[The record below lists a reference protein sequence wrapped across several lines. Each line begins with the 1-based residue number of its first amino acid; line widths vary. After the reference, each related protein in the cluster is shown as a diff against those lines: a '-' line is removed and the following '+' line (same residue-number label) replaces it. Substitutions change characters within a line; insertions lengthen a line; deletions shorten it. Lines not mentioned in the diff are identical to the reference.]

1 MGDLLFFLLLLVITY
16 FTGRIIEKNHF
27 KNIQQREIALIKK
40 PMISF
45 GAKKWTT
52 KRPIKDIRMVTG
64 EVVIAGDYFKSFV
77 AGLKNIFGGR
87 LASYESILDRGRRE
101 ALLRMREKAKNANIV
116 VNVRIETVML
126 NTSQTEKNMPPQC
139 AIIAYGTA
147 VTYAKEQ

>member
-1 MGDLLFFLLLLVITY
+1 MGDILLVLLLLTITY
-16 FTGRIIEKNHF
+16 FTGRIIEKNHY
-27 KNIQQREIALIKK
+27 KEIQKREIALIKK

-45 GAKKWTT
+45 GAKRWTT

-87 LASYESILDRGRRE
+87 LTSYESILDRGRRE
-101 ALLRMREKAKNANIV
+101 ALLRMREKAKNANII

-126 NTSQTEKNMPPQC
+126 NSLQAERNMPPQC